1 MAPFAPADAEMVNVL
16 TAKVAVALLAAVIV
30 TAHVPVPLQAPD
42 HPVKVDEAFGVAVRI
57 TDAPAV
63 NELEQVVPQDIPAG
77 AEVTVPLPVPAEI
90 TDSTYWDGG
99 MALLTSVA
107 YPLSSRPVL

>member
-1 MAPFAPADAEMVNVL
+1 LTETAPDGAMAPFAPADAEMVNVL

-57 TDAPAV
+57 TD
-63 NELEQVVPQDIPAG
+63 
-77 AEVTVPLPVPAEI
+77 VPA
-90 TDSTYWDGG
+90 
-99 MALLTSVA
+99 A
-107 YPLSSRPVL
+107 

>member
-1 MAPFAPADAEMVNVL
+1 MVNVL
-16 TAKVAVALLAAVIV
+16 IAKVAVALLAAVIV

-57 TDAPAV
+57 TDAPAA

-77 AEVTVPLPVPAEI
+77 AEVTAPLPVPAEI
-90 TDSTYWDGG
+90 TDSAYEEAE
-99 MALLTSVA
+99 MNLLTSVA
-107 YPLSSRPVL
+107 YPLSSRPVLYAVTLK